1 MKRVVVIALTLAL
14 VVLAVSFALVNA
26 QGPGGATWV
35 SSINIL
41 NLDEAE
47 DAHIVLAF
55 YGTEADAVSSYG
67 LDPLPPMQSVEVY
80 LPSLPDAVLPDGRYS
95 VVIYSDK
102 PVAAVG
108 TLGGDLGATHFV
120 GSFSSVAEEDATAL
134 IYIPALLR
142 NYYYWTSFLT
152 VQNAGTSP
160 ADITVDYYAEGN
172 PTSQHQD
179 SAGGVPPGVSV
190 DFDITGASYATDLG
204 STFKGSAVVSSTQ
217 SLVAIDSQTTPSGQT
232 QSYNGLAAGA
242 QTVYIPDLYNG
253 YYSWVSSINIQNMG
267 TVPTT
272 VTVDYS
278 DGVTNTCNSLVAGA
292 SCLLY
297 QPVEG
302 HTSGTRFSATI
313 TSDTEDIVAIV
324 NQAVNA
330 KNQAQTYL
338 GMTGGSRRV
347 LMPKI
352 MKGYYQ
358 WVTSFSVQNIGSG
371 PTDISVTYSPY
382 GGYAGTSYTI
392 YNLAAGGSYQ
402 AYQGNDTNILSGQ
415 ELPSGYRG
423 SVVVASSAEDIIATA
438 NETHLSPGSG
448 DWSASTNAVNM
459 PTP

>member
-1 MKRVVVIALTLAL
+1 MKRVVVIALTVAL

-35 SSINIL
+35 SSINVL

-47 DAHIVLAF
+47 DATIVLVF
-55 YGTEADAVSSYG
+55 YGTEANPVSSYP
-67 LDPLPPMQSVEVY
+67 LDPLPPSQSVEVY
-80 LPSLPDAVLPDGRYS
+80 LPSIPDGVLPDGRYS

-108 TLGGDLGATHFV
+108 TLGGDIGAVHFV
-120 GSFSSVAEEDATAL
+120 GSYSSVAADDATTPV
-134 IYIPALLR
+134 YIPALLR
-142 NYYYWTSFLT
+142 NYYNWTSFLT
-152 VQNAGTSP
+152 VQNAGTSS
-160 ADITVDYYAEGN
+160 ANITVDYYAEGN

-179 SAGGVPPGVSV
+179 SATGVPPGVSV
-190 DFDITGASYATDLG
+190 DFNIAEASYATDLG
-204 STFKGSAVVSSTQ
+204 STFKGSAVVSCTQ
-217 SLVAIDSQTTPSGQT
+217 PLAVIDDQTTPSGQT

-242 QTVYIPDLYNG
+242 QTVYVPDLYNG

-272 VTVDYS
+272 VTVNYS
-278 DGVTNTCNSLVAGA
+278 DGVTKYCNSLVAGG

-297 QPVEG
+297 QPTEG
-302 HTSGTRFSATI
+302 HASGTRFSATI

-330 KNQAQTYL
+330 TNQAQTYL
-338 GMTGGSRRV
+338 GMTGGTQRA

-352 MKGYYQ
+352 MKGYYG

-371 PTDISVTYSPY
+371 PTDITVTYSPK
-382 GGYAGTSYTI
+382 GGYGGTSYTI
-392 YNLAAGGSYQ
+392 YSLAAGDSYQ
-402 AYQGNDTNILSGQ
+402 AYQGNDINILSGQ

-423 SVVVASSAEDIIATA
+423 SVVVTSSAEDIIATV
-438 NETHLSPGSG
+438 NETSLSPGSG